1 MCVCVCVCAHAEAGI
16 KTNSVWPD
24 SRRCGQGPERVKG
37 VGQGDM
43 EREVSKGQ
51 DWKVVLVRP
60 PKAMGQEGRI

>member
-1 MCVCVCVCAHAEAGI
+1 MWEHVSAEETSAG
-16 KTNSVWPD
+16 K
-24 SRRCGQGPERVKG
+24 RCGQGPERVKG